1 MKEKRSSGGHR
12 RGGAPSP
19 SVSPLALPPVTGPT
33 SIYIMINII
42 YNYDNYKIIIIIII
56 IGNGY
61 LLRVEGTS
69 TRTPHMPTVYAVYA
83 SGGGT
88 PCSRIQPHLP
98 TRYYLPGTVPGTRRD
113 TTLTAAYRCWPTRRQ
128 TTSPR
133 PPSRGSF
140 TSCIYVVS
148 QAFIRLAFFILVL
161 CYPIKFV
168 TYCVRAGRAS
178 RRPRHRG
185 SHPIRLFLSCCHIAA
200 LTGYASI
207 QLTPP
212 PPFRLS
218 AAASKKYCNHIF
230 RLSPFP
236 CCTPPLFGCC
246 TRRPYAAE
254 CVVVVAAHLLF
265 FYAALAPFSY

>member
-1 MKEKRSSGGHR
+1 MFIFTERLFTSSR
-12 RGGAPSP
+12 RYFDSYATYANCVRCVRLRWGD
-19 SVSPLALPPVTGPT
+19 PLLTNSTTPT
-33 SIYIMINII
+33 Y
-42 YNYDNYKIIIIIII
+42 
-56 IGNGY
+56 
-61 LLRVEGTS
+61 
-69 TRTPHMPTVYAVYA
+69 
-83 SGGGT
+83 
-88 PCSRIQPHLP
+88 
-98 TRYYLPGTVPGTRRD
+98 RYYLPGTVPGTRRD

-140 TSCIYVVS
+140 TSCIYVVR
-148 QAFIRLAFFILVL
+148 QAFFRLAFFILVL

-178 RRPRHRG
+178 RRPRPRG

-207 QLTPP
+207 QLIPP

-218 AAASKKYCNHIF
+218 AAASNNYCNNIF

-236 CCTPPLFGCC
+236 CCTLPLFLLMRSPPFRCCMCCCCCITPPLF
-246 TRRPYAAE
+246 
-254 CVVVVAAHLLF
+254 
-265 FYAALAPFSY
+265 